1 MDLNELE
8 HVKSYRDRISSV
20 SEKGERKWVYASKP
34 SGKFYN
40 LRKIVVF
47 IYVATL
53 ITLPFIKI
61 NGMPF
66 VLINLPEGRFIL
78 FSKIFWPQ
86 DFYIF
91 AIGMIAFIMFIALFT
106 VIYGRLFCGWVCP
119 QTIFMEFFYRPIE
132 WMVEGNPAAQKLLN
146 NAPWSGSKIAKKI
159 TKHALF
165 LIVTVLI
172 SNIFLA
178 YIFGIEKLW
187 DYMKHPAD
195 HISLLIGIGVF
206 SLFFYFVFAFVRDI
220 VCTTICPYGRLQGTL
235 FDKDTMQIAYD
246 YKRGEPRGKIN
257 KKAERT
263 IGDCIDCGHCV
274 HVCPTGIDIRDGLQ
288 MECVGC
294 TACIDACDDMMVKVH
309 LPKGLIRY
317 ASENEIASGE
327 KWHFTT
333 KAKAYSIVLAILSI
347 AMFVLLL
354 TRKDL
359 DVNVARAAGQLY
371 NIEAN
376 SHLSNLYNLR
386 FLNKQELSYPVKLKL
401 ENMNGT
407 LEVVGGNTIYLKKAD
422 ITNAT
427 LIIHLARKDLT
438 GYKTKVLIG
447 VYQGDKKIRTIKVSF
462 IGPMM

>member
-8 HVKSYRDRISSV
+8 HAETYRDRISTV

-34 SGKFYN
+34 SGKFYTY
-40 LRKIVVF
+40 RKIVVF

-53 ITLPFIKI
+53 IILPFIKV

-66 VLINLPEGRFIL
+66 VQINLPEGRFIL

-132 WMVEGNPAAQKLLN
+132 WMVEGNPASQRLLN

-159 TKHALF
+159 TKHVLF

-172 SNIFLA
+172 SNIFLS
-178 YIFGIEKLW
+178 YIFGVEKLW

-257 KKAERT
+257 KKADRT

-294 TACIDACDDMMVKVH
+294 TACIDACDEMMEKVH

-333 KAKAYSIVLAILSI
+333 KAKAYSVVLAILSI
-347 AMFVLLL
+347 AMFVLLF

-371 NIEAN
+371 NIEADGK
-376 SHLSNLYNLR
+376 LSNLYNLR
-386 FLNKQELSYPVKLKL
+386 FLNKLEKQYPVTLKL
-401 ENMNGT
+401 ENMTGK
-407 LEVVGGNTIYLKKAD
+407 LEIVGGNDIVLKKAD

-447 VYQGDKKIRTIKVSF
+447 VYQGDKKIRTIKASF